1 MPAAVANANGHTR
14 RGEDRL
20 YWEKVKCKQSAIVLS
35 IQALEKFLRGK
46 KVEHPDPGEN
56 SRKKGHVKPH
66 APVNQMRR
74 QH

>member
-1 MPAAVANANGHTR
+1 MQTVCNCVEYPGS
-14 RGEDRL
+14 GEI
-20 YWEKVKCKQSAIVLS
+20 SA
-35 IQALEKFLRGK
+35 GK